1 MSTPLK
7 LNITEI
13 AEYIRYQS
21 CERRFKLRFN
31 HYKAAEKNF
40 PHSPL
45 IFKTSLDPVLKE
57 EGRRREDGWEKSL
70 QKDGFMNL
78 NPNSKPGEETKW
90 DDFVKKIQ
98 NCSPEQKAYGREISV
113 EGNLEDFNI
122 SGRID
127 FVILRWGENNEPKLR
142 LVECKA
148 SRKDRTYHQFQVALY
163 RMLVRK
169 LIEENSIT
177 ISGINLKHENIECVV
192 VRIDENTNKSQE
204 IIQSQALN
212 LDTIEADISRLI
224 ASDGALK
231 RIIDTDLADLDYQLD
246 QKCSDCIL
254 SVHCL
259 AESARERRLELLGI
273 DSSTVT
279 ALHKVDVK
287 TIDDL
292 ADLDLIGTQAKSIQK
307 DISFTENLE
316 ILKVKAET
324 RRSTLPREHLAP
336 GTYEVTELK
345 YSGKVYSAQSQLP
358 EHLINGER
366 LIRVYLSVE
375 YDYVENRIGALAAHV
390 TKSEGK
396 LDPKFIQ
403 NEHKKWQEDPN
414 IKEYIEDGHDEN
426 NKAIYKEKELEG
438 KEVIKFKTSAWTGD
452 YKEDNG
458 SEKELIQGFF
468 LELVDTIAEVAST
481 EKAPVHFY
489 VWSRQ
494 EMSQLVAG
502 CSRVSSQLLSHL
514 RELLGC
520 RESLEQLIYSC
531 LYDEVD
537 RRYAL
542 GWTGR
547 DLAVVTSLKWFGRRY
562 HWRREING
570 KQVDLDRAFS
580 QDVFDFK
587 TQLWIDTT
595 NNEWA
600 TKSQS
605 KNKNVLKHLF
615 EVRLRYFNSLSAAYW
630 RAFWRKL
637 PDPNA
642 PTLTPELKTSIEGYN
657 QAQKPNYLKE
667 YFRAR
672 THAIRWIEEGIRFK
686 NSEITKESLT
696 IADLPD
702 FSLGVDDAAQAG
714 IDFLRLDQHVKV
726 TDWIASHLVP
736 PIYRISLGRTIP
748 VKNVV
753 SQGNK
758 LTAKINLDKYSITS
772 EILQAN
778 CTIDVGSFVR
788 LSPTS
793 DNPHKGQTINQLL
806 SGGSTCVVEAIDWD
820 SGEIELAVKQTSRP
834 DRYQLRGRFF
844 KSGDYYDD
852 ATIDESPSD
861 FVAGRVDQTLQ
872 NSQGNHI
879 CQWLAPQNPQIPP
892 QTTLPERD
900 LEQYS
905 YLLQTLRLHNSKK
918 LDDKQIAAVID
929 GLKTRIQLL
938 QGPPGTGKTETTAIA
953 TFFRILAR
961 RSAGDI
967 VIITVPTHKAL
978 DELLLRLDSLL
989 PILNEHTA
997 NSGLTT
1003 PTIQLSKVHS
1013 LDPQPTGGNIEDFS
1027 AKSCVEKVSQMRS
1040 KTLLVI
1046 GGTTS
1051 AILKMVDKLNSSKK
1065 TFKKDYPQGF
1075 KTTILIVDEAS
1086 MMVFPHFLALATLVR
1101 NDGEIML
1108 AGDHRQ
1114 LAPIV
1119 AHDWENE
1126 DRPPVVLYQP
1136 YVSAYQAI
1144 QNLKENS
1151 DINVTD
1157 ESLLR
1162 SALDFTHRLPPVIRE
1177 LIARLYRKDDIELK
1191 GREKTQGIIEEKEVI
1206 GTWQKLLQGNGGI
1219 YLVLHSER
1227 QSRHSNTVEV
1237 EIIKQILDAGGE
1249 ITDGSIAIVTPH
1261 RAQRTLLK
1269 TKLADYYGKAV
1280 DVIDTVEKLQG
1291 GERPNVIFSAIAS
1304 APSAISKNVEFILNL
1319 NRSNVAFSRVQER
1332 LIVVCAQTLLDYIP
1346 AEFEHYEET
1355 MLWKALRSQCS
1366 EFIFTENING
1376 HKINVFTP
1384 PKNQV
1389 SAQVDSASGNIN
1401 GETTIFT
1408 SAKNPVSVPIAVS
1421 ELVSSAC
1428 AVGFSASGFVPLVRE
1443 VFSLLSPE
1451 CSVWLL
1457 HCGREV
1463 DNYFRERFPSACR
1476 SKKPKLFVNKL
1487 RRASGLLISFPGSY
1501 SSDSPSWQ
1509 SLELAIKSGVR
1520 VLVFLDDVEAPPGWD
1535 LSPLGD
1541 GWFQYLS
1548 PQLSIFDQKF
1558 SDNISH

>member
-31 HYKAAEKNF
+31 DYKAAKKNF
-40 PHSPL
+40 LPSPL

-148 SRKDRTYHQFQVALY
+148 SRKDRTYHQVQVALY

-177 ISGINLKHENIECVV
+177 ISGINLKHENLECVV
-192 VRIDENTNKSQE
+192 VRINETTNNSQE
-204 IIQSQALN
+204 ILQCDALN
-212 LDTIEADISRLI
+212 LDTIEADIIRLI
-224 ASDGALK
+224 KSDGTLK

-246 QKCSDCIL
+246 QKCSDCTL

-292 ADLDLIGTQAKSIQK
+292 AKLDLTGTQAESIQK

-324 RRSTLPREHLAP
+324 RRSTLPREHSAP
-336 GTYEVTELK
+336 KTYEVTELK

-414 IKEYIEDGHDEN
+414 IKEYIEDGYDEN

-438 KEVIKFKTSAWTGD
+438 KEVIKFKRSAWTGD

-458 SEKELIQGFF
+458 SEKELIQEFF

-481 EKAPVHFY
+481 EKAPIHFY

-570 KQVDLDRAFS
+570 KQVDLDKAFS

-587 TQLWIDTT
+587 TQLRIDTT

-600 TKSQS
+600 TKSQYE
-605 KNKNVLKHLF
+605 NVLKHLF
-615 EVRLRYFNSLSAAYW
+615 EVRLRYFNSLSAGYW
-630 RAFWRKL
+630 RAYWRKL
-637 PDPNA
+637 PDPND
-642 PTLTPELKTSIEGYN
+642 PTLTAKLKTSIEGYN

-736 PIYRISLGRTIP
+736 PIYRVSLGRTIP

-753 SQGNK
+753 SQGNNR
-758 LTAKINLDKYSITS
+758 LRAEINLDTYNIRS
-772 EILQAN
+772 EVLQAN
-778 CTIDVGSFVR
+778 CTIEVGSFVR
-788 LSPTS
+788 LSPSS
-793 DNPHKGQTINQLL
+793 DDSHQGQTINQLFG
-806 SGGSTCVVEAIDWD
+806 GGSTCVVEAIDWD
-820 SGEIELAVKQTSRP
+820 SREIELVVRQTNSP

-844 KSGDYYDD
+844 PNGENIYSY

-861 FVAGRVDQTLQ
+861 FVAGRVDQKLQ
-872 NSQGNHI
+872 DSQGNPV

-892 QTTLPERD
+892 QIALSASD
-900 LEQYS
+900 LEQYRN
-905 YLLQTLRLHNSKK
+905 LLQTLPLPNSKK
-918 LDDKQIAAVID
+918 LDDKQITAVID

-1013 LDPQPTGGNIEDFS
+1013 SDPQPTGGNIEDFS
-1027 AKSCVEKVSQMRS
+1027 AKSCVKKVNQMRS
-1040 KTLLVI
+1040 NALLVI

-1051 AILKMVDKLNSSKK
+1051 AILKMVDELNSRN
-1065 TFKKDYPQGF
+1065 TFNKDYPQGF

-1157 ESLLR
+1157 ESMLR

-1191 GREKTQGIIEEKEVI
+1191 GREKTQGIEEKEVI
-1206 GTWQKLLQGNGGI
+1206 GTWQKLLQGNGGL

-1249 ITDGSIAIVTPH
+1249 ITDGSVAIVTPH

-1269 TKLADYYGKAV
+1269 TELADYYGKAV

-1304 APSAISKNVEFILNL
+1304 DPSAISKNVEFILNL

-1389 SAQVDSASGNIN
+1389 SALVDSASGNIN
-1401 GETTIFT
+1401 GETTSFT
-1408 SAKNPVSVPIAVS
+1408 STKNPVSVPIAVS
-1421 ELVSSAC
+1421 ELVTSAS
-1428 AVGFSASGFVPLVRE
+1428 AVGFSASECTPVASAVI
-1443 VFSLLSPE
+1443 SLLSPE
-1451 CSVWLL
+1451 CSVRLF
-1457 HCGREV
+1457 HCGRDV

-1476 SKKPKLFVNKL
+1476 SGKPKPFVDKL
-1487 RRASGLLISFPGSY
+1487 ERACGLLISFPGSY
-1501 SSDSPSWQ
+1501 SSDSPSWK
-1509 SLELAIKSGVR
+1509 SLEFAVKLRVR

-1541 GWFQYLS
+1541 GWFEHRNPPS
-1548 PQLSIFDQKF
+1548 GQLSLF
-1558 SDNISH
+1558 SYFSHNISH